1 MPRIEWYLLEP
12 ATSGVSEL
20 HTRGLVAKVAD
31 WRFADCGSQAL
42 SEKEDAEQKHN
53 AAGRDQQGE
62 EDITNVLK
70 YS

>member
-1 MPRIEWYLLEP
+1 MVSTGARYVWGKRIAHSRPGCY
-12 ATSGVSEL
+12 VQ
-20 HTRGLVAKVAD
+20 VAD